1 MIDSGRKTMQRLTK
15 IEANLRELR
24 MKYVIATSHD
34 RSMDEDGGDDLES
47 EMEIAV
53 EDLFFTQQ
61 HHHETFVHS
70 LKAGFTEDYV
80 TTKFKSTGIMAKED

>member
-1 MIDSGRKTMQRLTK
+1 MQRLTK

-24 MKYVIATSHD
+24 LKYVIATSHD
-34 RSMDEDGGDDLES
+34 RSIEDDGAGSVESDL
-47 EMEIAV
+47 EIAV

-61 HHHETFVHS
+61 HHHENFVHS

-80 TTKFKSTGIMAKED
+80 ATKFKSTGIMAKEE

>member
-1 MIDSGRKTMQRLTK
+1 MQRLTK

-34 RSMDEDGGDDLES
+34 RSIDDDGAGDIESDE
-47 EMEIAV
+47 EIAV

-61 HHHETFVHS
+61 HQHETFVHG

-80 TTKFKSTGIMAKED
+80 ATKFKSTGIMAKEE